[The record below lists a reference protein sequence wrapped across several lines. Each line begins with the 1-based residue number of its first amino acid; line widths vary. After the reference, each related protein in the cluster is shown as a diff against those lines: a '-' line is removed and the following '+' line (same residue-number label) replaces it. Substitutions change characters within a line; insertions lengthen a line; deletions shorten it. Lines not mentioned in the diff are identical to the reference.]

1 VVNIIY
7 KPPLFT
13 SFCVDMLEFC
23 KKIKNKCKRKPKGQ
37 SRMDNSEKLATRR
50 RQTQQNTC
58 WTPAF
63 SNTKKHNKTWA
74 LLQTTGGKDEQI
86 NVCMLRL

>member
-1 VVNIIY
+1 
-7 KPPLFT
+7 
-13 SFCVDMLEFC
+13 MLEFC